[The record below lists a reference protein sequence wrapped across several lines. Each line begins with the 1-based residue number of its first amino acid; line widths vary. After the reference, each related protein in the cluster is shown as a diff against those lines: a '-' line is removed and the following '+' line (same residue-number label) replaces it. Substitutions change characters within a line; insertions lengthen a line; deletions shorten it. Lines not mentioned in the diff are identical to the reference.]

1 MKFITAQLI
10 YFLKSPPGR
19 RNLKELFR
27 LAAFLFLLMLM
38 FSVLFQFFMALEGQ
52 KHSWFAGL
60 YWALVTMST
69 LGYGDIVFTSEIGRL
84 FSMLVILSGMVSLL
98 VVLPFTFIRFFYEP
112 WMQAQAEARAPRT
125 IHDDITHHV
134 ILTNY
139 DPVTNTLINKL
150 VQYGYPYVLLVKELN
165 EALALHDRGLRVV
178 HGELD
183 HPNTYRNVHIQR
195 AALVASTANDFAN
208 TNIAFTVRELSETI
222 PIITTSNSA
231 ASVDIL
237 ELAGSTH
244 VLQLGEMMGQSLA
257 RRTIGGDARAHVIGR
272 FEQLLIAEA
281 TAAGTPLVGKNLA
294 ESNLREI
301 SGLNVIGVWERGR
314 FESAGPTTRI
324 TANTVLVLA
333 GSYEQFRAYNELFC
347 IYHVATAPVVII
359 GGGRVGRT
367 TGRALEKRQ
376 MDYRIVEERP
386 ERIRNPEK
394 YVHGNAAELETLERA
409 GIREAPAVIITTH
422 SDDINIYLTIYC
434 RRLRPDIQIISRATL
449 ERNVSTL
456 HRAGADFVMSYSS
469 MGANAIFNLLK
480 RSDILM
486 VAEGLNI
493 FRVKVPAQLAGKTIS
508 QTMVRE
514 LTGCSIIAIK
524 TDAEF
529 QVNPPPSALLES
541 DAEMVL
547 IGTVEDET
555 RFLVRYVNETKA

>member
-1 MKFITAQLI
+1 
-10 YFLKSPPGR
+10 
-19 RNLKELFR
+19 
-27 LAAFLFLLMLM
+27 
-38 FSVLFQFFMALEGQ
+38 
-52 KHSWFAGL
+52 
-60 YWALVTMST
+60 
-69 LGYGDIVFTSEIGRL
+69 
-84 FSMLVILSGMVSLL
+84 MVSLL

-112 WMQAQAEARAPRT
+112 WMEAQAVARAPKKVGE
-125 IHDDITHHV
+125 DCAYHV

-150 VQYGYPYVLLVKELN
+150 TQYGYPYVLLVKELS
-165 EALALHDRGLRVV
+165 EALALHDKGIRVV

-183 HPNTYRNVHIQR
+183 HPQTYRNVLLER

-208 TNIAFTVRELSETI
+208 SNIAFTVRELSETI
-222 PIITTSNSA
+222 PIITTANVA

-281 TAAGTPLVGKNLA
+281 TVAGTPLVGKSLA
-294 ESNLREI
+294 ESNLREL
-301 SGLNVIGVWERGR
+301 SGLNVVGVWERGR
-314 FESAGPTTRI
+314 YESAGPSTRI

-333 GSYEQFRAYNELFC
+333 GSYEQFRTYNELFC
-347 IYHVATAPVVII
+347 IYHVASAPAVII
-359 GGGRVGRT
+359 GGGRVGRA

-394 YVHGNAAELETLERA
+394 YVLGSAAELETLERA
-409 GIREAPAVIITTH
+409 GIREAPAAIITTH
-422 SDDINIYLTIYC
+422 SDDINTYLTIYC
-434 RRLRPDIQIISRATL
+434 RRLRPDIQIISRSTL

-493 FRVKVPAQLAGKTIS
+493 FRVKVPPQLAGKTIAQS
-508 QTMVRE
+508 LVRQI
-514 LTGCSIIAIK
+514 TGCSIIAIK
-524 TDAEF
+524 TAAEF
-529 QVNPPPSALLES
+529 QVNPPPSARLNVN
-541 DAEMVL
+541 AEIVL
-547 IGTVEDET
+547 IGTVEDEN
-555 RFLVRYVNETKA
+555 RFLVRFVNETKA

>member
-1 MKFITAQLI
+1 MKFLTAQLL

-27 LAAFLFLLMLM
+27 LGFFLFLLMLL
-38 FSVLFQFFMALEGQ
+38 FSVVFHALMAMEGQ
-52 KHSWFAGL
+52 KHSWFAGF
-60 YWALVTMST
+60 YWTLVTMST
-69 LGYGDIVFTSEIGRL
+69 LGYGDIVFTSELGRL
-84 FSMLVILSGMVSLL
+84 FAMLVIFSGMVSLL

-112 WMQAQAEARAPRT
+112 WMEAHAVARAPKKVGE
-125 IHDDITHHV
+125 DCAHHV

-150 VQYGYPYVLLVKELN
+150 TQYGYPYVLLVKELS
-165 EALALHDRGLRVV
+165 EALALHDKGLRVV

-183 HPNTYRNVHIQR
+183 HPQTYRNVLLER

-208 TNIAFTVRELSETI
+208 SNIAFTVRELSETI
-222 PIITTSNSA
+222 PIITTANVA

-281 TAAGTPLVGKNLA
+281 TVAGTPLVGKSLA
-294 ESNLREI
+294 ESNLREL
-301 SGLNVIGVWERGR
+301 SGLNVVGVWERGR
-314 FESAGPTTRI
+314 YESAGPSTRI
-324 TANTVLVLA
+324 TAHTVLVLA
-333 GSYEQFRAYNELFC
+333 GSYEQFRTYNELFC
-347 IYHVATAPVVII
+347 IYHVASAPVVII
-359 GGGRVGRT
+359 GGGRVGRA

-394 YVHGNAAELETLERA
+394 YVLGSAAELETLERA
-409 GIREAPAVIITTH
+409 GIREAPAAIITTH
-422 SDDINIYLTIYC
+422 SDDINTYLTIYC
-434 RRLRPDIQIISRATL
+434 RRLRPDIQIISRSTL
-449 ERNVSTL
+449 ERNVSTM

-493 FRVKVPAQLAGKTIS
+493 FRVKVPPQLAGKTIAQS
-508 QTMVRE
+508 LVRQI
-514 LTGCSIIAIK
+514 TGCSIIAIK
-524 TDAEF
+524 TAAEF
-529 QVNPPPSALLES
+529 QVNPPPSARLNVN
-541 DAEMVL
+541 AEIVL
-547 IGTVEDET
+547 IGTVEDEN
-555 RFLVRYVNETKA
+555 RFLVRFVNETKA